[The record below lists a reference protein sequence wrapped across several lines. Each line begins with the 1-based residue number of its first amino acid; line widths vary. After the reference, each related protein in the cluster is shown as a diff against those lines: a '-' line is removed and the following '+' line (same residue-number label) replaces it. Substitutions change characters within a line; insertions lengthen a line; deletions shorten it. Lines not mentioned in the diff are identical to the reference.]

1 MLSCSFASSVCLSQL
16 DGVSL
21 HGLTNQEV
29 QEVMKQTG
37 QTVILTLVRK
47 KARALERSLD
57 KGR

>member
-1 MLSCSFASSVCLSQL
+1 M